1 MLHVPMERF
10 MPSVFRVP
18 LARFM
23 GTLIT
28 RSRKRRQAEKKHLTM
43 KDLYNQLVS
52 DTQAYLKTR
61 YQLLQVRSIEQ
72 TSQLLGLIITLFA
85 MTAIVVIGLIFLA
98 IALAAWLEQW
108 LPMWASY
115 LVIAGAMLLIA
126 LGLFWGRRLWFVRPI
141 EKHLG
146 ELVTTDNR
154 PLNLQKQSLENQ
166 ATMQQELL
174 QRDINAIRQ
183 EWSLVERVLKII
195 KSIIS

>member
-1 MLHVPMERF
+1 
-10 MPSVFRVP
+10 
-18 LARFM
+18 
-23 GTLIT
+23 
-28 RSRKRRQAEKKHLTM
+28 M

-52 DTQAYLKTR
+52 DTQAYLKTQ

-85 MTAIVVIGLIFLA
+85 ITAIVVIGLIFLA

-126 LGLFWGRRLWFVRPI
+126 LGVFWGRRLWFVRPI

-146 ELVTTDNR
+146 EVVLDNPQ
-154 PLNLQKQSLENQ
+154 PLNKQRQSLDSQ
-166 ATMQQELL
+166 SYMQRELL
-174 QRDINAIRQ
+174 ERDIEEIRRDWTQ
-183 EWSLVERVLKII
+183 VQQIWQMIRGLLTNVNNKDVQ
-195 KSIIS
+195 

>member
-1 MLHVPMERF
+1 
-10 MPSVFRVP
+10 
-18 LARFM
+18 
-23 GTLIT
+23 
-28 RSRKRRQAEKKHLTM
+28 M

-126 LGLFWGRRLWFVRPI
+126 FGVFWGRKLWFVRPI
-141 EKHLG
+141 EKHLC
-146 ELVTTDNR
+146 ELVTTDTR
-154 PLNLQKQSLENQ
+154 SLILQKQSIENQ

-174 QRDINAIRQ
+174 QRDVNAIRQ
-183 EWSLVERVLKII
+183 EWSLVERVLQII